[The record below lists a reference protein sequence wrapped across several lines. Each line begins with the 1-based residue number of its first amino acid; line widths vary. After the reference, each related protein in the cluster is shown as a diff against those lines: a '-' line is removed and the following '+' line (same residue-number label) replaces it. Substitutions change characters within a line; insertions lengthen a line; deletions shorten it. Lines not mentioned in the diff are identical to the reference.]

1 MDWMLFSFEILGT
14 MAFAVSG
21 AAEAMKKEMD
31 LLGVLVLGLVTAV
44 GGGILRDVLTG
55 QLPPLS
61 FQNPRNALIAI
72 FTAFAAFLL
81 AVLLSRR
88 EKKTG
93 HLLWSQVLFFSDA
106 VGLGTFTV
114 LGIRCVQGR
123 PGCEAPALLLFVGV
137 VTGVGGGLLRDIFA
151 GNVPYIF
158 QKHVYATASI
168 AGAVLYFYLEKT
180 GYPNTAAVASLLLV
194 LLLRLLAAH
203 FRWNLPRVR
212 INGTGEEVPN
222 SNEKTTVCD
231 DRKEK

>member
-1 MDWMLFSFEILGT
+1 MDVLLLIFEILGT

-81 AVLLSRR
+81 AVLLSRKR
-88 EKKTG
+88 KKAG
-93 HLLWSQVLFFSDA
+93 HLFWNQVLFFSDA
-106 VGLGTFTV
+106 LGLGTFTV
-114 LGIRCVQGR
+114 LGIQCVKGR
-123 PGCEAPALLLFVGV
+123 PGCETTALLLFVGV
-137 VTGVGGGLLRDIFA
+137 VTGVGGGLLRDVFA

-168 AGAVLYFYLEKT
+168 AGASLYLFLEKN
-180 GYPNTAAVASLLLV
+180 GYENLAAVASLLLV
-194 LLLRLLAAH
+194 LLLRLFAAH
-203 FRWNLPRVR
+203 FRWNLPKVR
-212 INGTGEEVPN
+212 ISGTGEEAFNPDG
-222 SNEKTTVCD
+222 ETTVCD
-231 DRKEK
+231 SKK